1 MTSKKSKKGI
11 SDVVVSVLMI
21 LLVIAAIGILWTV
34 LSQFLNRGVNTISS
48 STLCTST
55 SLQITPSITVD
66 NESLIKLERVSG
78 SDNLTAIY
86 FYVAGTLYKSTDTRV
101 FMMPGRS
108 TSIKYPAI
116 GETYTYLVN
125 SSTDA
130 AVGQKVEVAAVF
142 GDVTSNPTI
151 CPKSGSKTLGQAI

>member
-55 SLQITPSITVD
+55 SLQITPSI
-66 NESLIKLERVSG
+66 NGLNQSLIKVERVSG

-101 FMMPGRS
+101 TMVSPSGV
-108 TSIKYPAI
+108 IKYPAM
-116 GETYTYLVN
+116 GETYTYLVDP
-125 SSTDA
+125 STDA
-130 AVGQKVEVAAVF
+130 AIGQKVEVAAVF
-142 GDVTSNPTI
+142 GDITSTPTI